1 MLVHFIGGPAHGRSE
16 AIQDPHPVYRMAELR
31 RLAIYKAFDVED
43 AFPPPAV
50 VPFTEHEYR
59 ITRRTPRYAIAE
71 WQAPPADVRFQVRLE
86 IDPFDSEATAAFHRF
101 FMERRTEEKHGVR
114 CVGASTASSLE
125 SELELVVRVEGPE
138 DAVALQ
144 LAAEKVQHYLDSE
157 LPPCKRYVSQAAA
170 TT

>member
-16 AIQDPHPVYRMAELR
+16 AIKDPHPVYRMAELR

-43 AFPPPAV
+43 AFPAV
-50 VPFTEHEYR
+50 VPFTEHEYK
-59 ITRRTPRYAIAE
+59 ITRQTPRYAIAE
-71 WQAPPADVRFQVRLE
+71 WQAPLVDVRFEVRLE
-86 IDPFDSEATAAFHRF
+86 LDPFDSEATAAFQRF

-114 CVGASTASSLE
+114 CIGAATASGIE
-125 SELELVVRVEGPE
+125 STVELVARVEGPE
-138 DAVALQ
+138 DPVALQ

-157 LPPCKRYVSQAAA
+157 LPGCKRYVSQAAA